1 MLTLYTHT
9 RFWLGASIFAAL
21 TFILLS
27 ILYVIGGP
35 LDGVDIWL
43 GHVLHSVLDYDIIW
57 LNWSMKGLSFFGD
70 NGLLIVAM
78 CTAIYLALHRSW
90 AELFLWLVSVGGIIV
105 FNRILKEYFET
116 LRPMVGHMEVLEQST
131 GFPSG
136 HAMIAVATYGL
147 LAAVVATRVSGSAT
161 RVASML
167 MAIVLVGLI
176 SFSRL
181 FLTVHY
187 LSDVLGGLAA
197 GIWWLGASIYVF
209 NKVPSIRAKRADYAD
224 AANEA
229 SQVEA

>member
-1 MLTLYTHT
+1 M
-9 RFWLGASIFAAL
+9 RFWLGASILAAL
-21 TFILLS
+21 AFIVLS
-27 ILYVIGGP
+27 VLYVIGSP
-35 LDGVDIWL
+35 LDRVDSWL

-57 LNWSMKGLSFFGD
+57 LNRSMKGLSFFGD

-90 AELFLWLVSVGGIIV
+90 AELFLWLGSVGGIIV

-116 LRPMVGHMEVLEQST
+116 LRPMVGHMDVLEQST

-136 HAMIAVATYGL
+136 HAMIAVVTYGL
-147 LAAVVATRVSGSAT
+147 LAAVVATRLSGSAI
-161 RVASML
+161 RVASVL
-167 MAIVLVGLI
+167 LAIVLVGLI

-197 GIWWLGASIYVF
+197 GICWLGASIYVF
-209 NKVPSIRAKRADYAD
+209 NTALSIER
-224 AANEA
+224 
-229 SQVEA
+229 SPGV

>member
-1 MLTLYTHT
+1 MPTLYSHM
-9 RFWLGASIFAAL
+9 RFWLGASILGGL
-21 TFILLS
+21 TFVLLS
-27 ILYVIGGP
+27 ILYATGSP
-35 LDGVDIWL
+35 LDRVDIWL
-43 GHVLHSVLDYDIIW
+43 GHGLHSVLDYDIIW
-57 LNWSMKGLSFFGD
+57 LNRSMKGLSFFGD
-70 NGLLIVAM
+70 YGLLIVAM

-90 AELFLWLVSVGGIIV
+90 AELFLWLGSVGGIIV

-116 LRPMVGHMEVLEQST
+116 LRPMVGHMDVLEQST

-147 LAAVVATRVSGSAT
+147 LAAVIATRLSGSAT
-161 RVASML
+161 RVASTL
-167 MAIVLVGLI
+167 MAMGLVGLI

-209 NKVPSIRAKRADYAD
+209 NRVLCIRAKRAGYMD

-229 SQVEA
+229 RLIED

>member
-1 MLTLYTHT
+1 M
-9 RFWLGASIFAAL
+9 RFWLGASILAAL

-27 ILYVIGGP
+27 ILYVIGSP
-35 LDGVDIWL
+35 LDRADIWL
-43 GHVLHSVLDYDIIW
+43 GHVLHTVLDYDIIW
-57 LNWSMKGLSFFGD
+57 LNWSMKALSFFGD
-70 NGLLIVAM
+70 NGLLIVAI

-90 AELFLWLVSVGGIIV
+90 AELFLWLGSVGGIIV

-116 LRPMVGHMEVLEQST
+116 LRPMVGHMDVVEQST

-136 HAMIAVATYGL
+136 HAMIAVVTYGL
-147 LAAVVATRVSGSAT
+147 LAAVVATRLSRSAT

-167 MAIVLVGLI
+167 MAIVLIGLI

-197 GIWWLGASIYVF
+197 GIWWLSTSIYVF
-209 NKVPSIRAKRADYAD
+209 NRTLPIRTKCAR
-224 AANEA
+224 
-229 SQVEA
+229 